1 MVEIIPKK
9 APVLPQWLN
18 ILFYFSLVILI
29 FSILGYFI
37 LGNSLQNNQKNLSNL
52 EKSLFEGRSSER
64 INLEKEILK
73 YQRNT
78 EDFSQLIGKHLTI
91 SEVFNTLQKNSHPK
105 VWFSQFNLDAKEAKI
120 SVSGES
126 QSFES
131 LGQQLLIFQDEN
143 LIKETNL
150 EQVSITKEGKIKFS
164 LTLSLDPQIFKT
176 K

>member
-9 APVLPQWLN
+9 TPELSRWLN
-18 ILFYFSLVILI
+18 ILFYFSLAVLI
-29 FSILGYFI
+29 FSILGCFV
-37 LGNSLQNNQKNLSNL
+37 LENSLKNNQKILSDL
-52 EKSLFEGRSSER
+52 EKSLSEGRSSGR

-73 YQRNT
+73 HQKNI
-78 EDFSQLIGKHLTI
+78 EDFSQLIGKHLTVT
-91 SEVFNTLQKNSHPK
+91 EVFNIIQKNCHPN
-105 VWFSQFNLDAKEAKI
+105 VWFSQFNLNAKEAEV
-120 SVSGES
+120 SVSGET

-143 LIKETNL
+143 LIKEASL
-150 EQVSITKEGKIKFS
+150 EQVSITKEGKIQFG